1 MSGIPGASMKYVN
14 SSTLVIA
21 GAAILALVLAAPL
34 SWFLEKD
41 SSKGNPASS
50 FGIPHTTTYDPA
62 DRSSTS
68 TR

>member
-1 MSGIPGASMKYVN
+1 MKNVN
-14 SSTLVIA
+14 PSAIVIA
-21 GAAILALVLAAPL
+21 GMAILALLLAVPI

-41 SSKGNPASS
+41 STSRGHPANS
-50 FGIPHTTTYDPA
+50 FSLPHTTTYDPG